1 MGGRAGGVVMRAG
14 LALCVLLAALPA
26 AAQNFPAR
34 PVRVIVPY
42 AAGGPTDVVAR
53 ALTQKIGEA
62 WGQPLVV
69 DNIAGANGVIAQEQA
84 AKALPDGYTI
94 FVQSMAYVVNPL
106 IYKVSY
112 SLERDFV
119 PVSLVAS
126 FPLMLA
132 VHPSVPAKSVKEL
145 IELAKAKPGQ
155 LNYAS
160 YGQGSIAQ
168 LAAELMKNA
177 TGTEITHI
185 LYKGAAQGLTDTV
198 AGQVQMTF
206 PSIATGLPFVKQGRL
221 NALAVTSR
229 TRAPQMPNTPTMI
242 EAGIP
247 DYEATSW
254 FGFFYQTGTP
264 KPVIDKLHQEAMRVV
279 RLPDVK
285 TALDAQAFE
294 VVGLGPDK
302 FPDFVRSETR
312 KYAHVVQVA
321 KIKVE

>member
-1 MGGRAGGVVMRAG
+1 MRGRWRG
-14 LALCVLLAALPA
+14 LLAALGAGALCAVAPLH
-26 AAQNFPAR
+26 AQNFPVR
-34 PVRVIVPY
+34 PIRLIVPY
-42 AAGGPTDVVAR
+42 AAGGPTDVIAR
-53 ALTQKIGEA
+53 SLTQKIGEA
-62 WGQPLVV
+62 WGQAIVV

-84 AKALPDGYTI
+84 AKAAPDGYTL
-94 FVQSMAYVVNPL
+94 FAQSMAYVVNPL
-106 IYKVSY
+106 IYKVGY
-112 SLERDFV
+112 NNERDFI

-132 VHPSVPAKSVKEL
+132 VHPSVPAKNVKEL
-145 IELAKAKPGQ
+145 IDLAKAKPGQ

-168 LAAELMKNA
+168 LAAELMKTA
-177 TGTEITHI
+177 TGADITHI

-206 PSIATGLPFVKQGRL
+206 PSLATGLPYVKSGRL

-229 TRAPQMPNTPTMI
+229 KRALQLPNVPTMI

-254 FGFFYQTGTP
+254 FAFFYQTGTP
-264 KPVIDKLHQEAMRVV
+264 RPIVDRLHQEVMRVV
-279 RLPDVK
+279 HLPEVK
-285 TALDAQAFE
+285 TTLDAQAFE

-302 FPDFVRSETR
+302 FPAFVRSESE
-312 KYAHVVQVA
+312 KYERVVRVA
-321 KIKVE
+321 KIRVE

>member
-1 MGGRAGGVVMRAG
+1 MNLSACFA
-14 LALCVLLAALPA
+14 AIAAALFTSA
-26 AAQNFPAR
+26 TVYAQTFPAK
-34 PVRVIVPY
+34 PIRVIVPY
-42 AAGGPTDVVAR
+42 AAGGPTDVIAR

-62 WGQPLVV
+62 WAQPLVI

-84 AKALPDGYTI
+84 AKAPADGYTL

-106 IYKVSY
+106 LYKVNY
-112 SLERDFV
+112 SNERDFI

-132 VHPSVPAKSVKEL
+132 THPSVPARNVKEL
-145 IELAKAKPGQ
+145 VDLAKAKPGQ

-177 TGTEITHI
+177 TGTDITHI

-198 AGQVQMTF
+198 AGQVQLTF
-206 PSIATGLPFVKQGRL
+206 PSLATGLPYVKSGRL

-229 TRAPQMPNTPTMI
+229 QRSPLLPEVPTMI

-254 FGFFYQTGTP
+254 FAFFYQTGTP
-264 KPVIDKLHQEAMRVV
+264 KPIVDKLHQEVLRVV
-279 RLPDVK
+279 RQPDVK
-285 TALDAQAFE
+285 AKLDAQAFE
-294 VVGLGPDK
+294 VVGMGPDK
-302 FPDFVRSETR
+302 FPDFVRSETQ
-312 KYAHVVQVA
+312 KYDRVVKVA

>member
-1 MGGRAGGVVMRAG
+1 MRLRPGFAAVAAF
-14 LALCVLLAALPA
+14 LFATALPA
-26 AAQNFPAR
+26 GAQTFPAR
-34 PVRVIVPY
+34 PVRLIVPY
-42 AAGGPTDVVAR
+42 AAGGPTDVMAR
-53 ALTQKIGEA
+53 ALAQRIGEG
-62 WGQPLVV
+62 WGQPIVV

-84 AKALPDGYTI
+84 AKAAPDGYTL
-94 FVQSMAYVVNPL
+94 FAQTMAYVVNPL
-106 IYKVSY
+106 IYKVNY
-112 SLERDFV
+112 SIERDFV

-155 LNYAS
+155 LNYSS

-168 LAAELMKNA
+168 LAAEMMKTS
-177 TGTEITHI
+177 TGTDITHI

-206 PSIATGLPFVKQGRL
+206 PSLATGLPFVKQGKL

-229 TRAPQMPNTPTMI
+229 TRAAQMPNTPTMM
-242 EAGIP
+242 EAGVP

-264 KPVIDKLHQEAMRVV
+264 KPIVDRLHQEAMRVV
-279 RLPDVK
+279 RLPEMK
-285 TALDAQAFE
+285 ATLDTQAFE

-302 FPDFVRSETR
+302 FPAFIHSETE
-312 KYAHVVQVA
+312 KYARVIRTA